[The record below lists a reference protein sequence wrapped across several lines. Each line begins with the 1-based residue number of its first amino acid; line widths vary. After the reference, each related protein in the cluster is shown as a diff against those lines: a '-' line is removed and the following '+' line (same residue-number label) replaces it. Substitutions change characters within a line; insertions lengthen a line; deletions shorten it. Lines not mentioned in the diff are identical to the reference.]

1 MAEPALRLARVLSI
15 AGHPFVFAPA
25 AAVLSMLAGPR
36 GGAMAG
42 AGGALLLA
50 LVIGIGV
57 YSWLQV
63 RRGTWQHVDASLP
76 QERSTLNRVAL
87 VLMVCAAA
95 GAFALPVLRP
105 AGVGFALGAILIA
118 AGWAGLPRF
127 KLSLHV
133 AFAAFGALLLWPRG
147 GVFVLAGLAFTA
159 AIGWSRLQLKRHTAA
174 EVWVGGAA
182 GIAAGLAVWGL
193 LHQFFGIRV

>member
-1 MAEPALRLARVLSI
+1 VDEHIKRLARVLSI
-15 AGHPFVFAPA
+15 VGHPFVFAPA
-25 AAVLSMLAGPR
+25 AAVMSMLAGPR

-50 LVIGIGV
+50 LVFGIGV

-63 RRGTWQHVDASLP
+63 RRGKWQHVDASLP

-87 VLMVCAAA
+87 ALMLFAAA
-95 GAFALPVLRP
+95 GAFAFPVLRP
-105 AGVGFALGAILIA
+105 AGVGFALGAVLIA
-118 AGWAGLPRF
+118 IGWAGLPRF

-147 GVFVLAGLAFTA
+147 GVAVLAGLLFTA
-159 AIGWSRLQLKRHTAA
+159 AIAWSRLKLKRHTVA
-174 EVWVGGAA
+174 EVWVGGLAGAAA
-182 GIAAGLAVWGL
+182 GVVLWIL
-193 LHQFFGIRV
+193 LDQFFGIRV